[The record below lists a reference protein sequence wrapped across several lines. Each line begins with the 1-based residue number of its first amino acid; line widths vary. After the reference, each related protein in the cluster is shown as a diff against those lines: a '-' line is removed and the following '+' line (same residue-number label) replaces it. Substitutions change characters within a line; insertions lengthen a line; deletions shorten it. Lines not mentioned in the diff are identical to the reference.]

1 MKKLRKL
8 LLVGAIGAVVA
19 VVAKRLQ
26 GGGGEATWQSAD
38 GSR

>member
-8 LLVGAIGAVVA
+8 LLVGAIGAVVT

-26 GGGGEATWQSAD
+26 GGGTEPTWQSAD
-38 GSR
+38 SPR